1 MRIAKLFFGLA
12 CMAAF
17 AACTNDDELLTNEV
31 SQPHA
36 MSFTLSTGADTRTA
50 LAEPT
55 DKTGTYSLTRT
66 WKEGDAVEVC
76 YSTDE
81 ETMTHETFTLTAGAG
96 TTSGTFS
103 NDASTIPTTGEVKL
117 NIITKAGNFT
127 SSGNRVF
134 ANISTQGDGS
144 ITSVGD
150 YEIIRWYNVTVTD
163 GVWSFP
169 EPDSGI
175 GISVGTLILHLPAG
189 FPVYEASS
197 DEVVATAD
205 LKLSAFGFLNSWSI
219 TFPGSSSIII
229 NIESESEK
237 LSLTGIQLKGGKL
250 AADVY
255 MAVVPGAVESTFS
268 LIFTVGE
275 EEYTVKLKDPTSEL
289 EAGNVYHLD
298 AADIVEEEVALEVG
312 MVIGSDGKYYADKA
326 AAEAVEGVTAEA
338 MIAYLGKVDGVCDTG
353 LAIALEDVG
362 NANDEYTWDASGT
375 NNGNM
380 TAAEI
385 VVDWASYHP
394 INGDTSG
401 WRLPSAYDWQHMFQG
416 CGGDTYT
423 EPLTNEMAFSH
434 GDFRTKLKAAG
445 GDSADMQSNYYW
457 SSTEY
462 NSDLAWYYNFFTG
475 KFWWFRK
482 SGNFSVRAVLA
493 F

>member
-1 MRIAKLFFGLA
+1 MIGEKIMRIAKLFFGLA

-268 LIFTVGE
+268 LKFTVGE
-275 EEYTVKLKDPTSEL
+275 EEYTVKLKDPTSSL

-298 AADIVEEEVALEVG
+298 AADIVEEEVILEVG
-312 MVIGSDGKYYADKA
+312 MVIGSDGKYYATASD
-326 AAEAVEGVTAEA
+326 VPSGVTAEA
-338 MIAYLGKVDGVCDTG
+338 MIAYLGTEAGSPTG
-353 LAIALEDVG
+353 LAIALED
-362 NANDEYTWDASGT
+362 ASGDNNVTWAGATDATTLNNWKT
-375 NNGNM
+375 NHAVAIDGS
-380 TAAEI
+380 E
-385 VVDWASYHP
+385 
-394 INGDTSG
+394 
-401 WRLPSAYDWQHMFQG
+401 WRLPTVDDFKYMFQG
-416 CGGDTYT
+416 CGGSEYT
-423 EPLTNEMAFSH
+423 SGINP
-434 GDFRTKLKAAG
+434 G
-445 GDSADMQSNYYW
+445 GYSC
-457 SSTEY
+457 
-462 NSDLAWYYNFFTG
+462 
-475 KFWWFRK
+475 
-482 SGNFSVRAVLA
+482 GNFCDMSGPYDNWYWTATVVDDDDTKVWALQLNIETKYFWRTSKNDYSPLRFRYVLA